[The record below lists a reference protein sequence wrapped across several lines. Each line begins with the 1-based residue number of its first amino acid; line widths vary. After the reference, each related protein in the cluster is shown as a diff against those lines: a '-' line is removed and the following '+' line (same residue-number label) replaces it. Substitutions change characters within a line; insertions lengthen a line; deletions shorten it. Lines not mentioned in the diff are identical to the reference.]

1 MNYHNK
7 DSNECSY
14 CSLGDSTGKSELWS
28 KKNLFI
34 IASSLVLLV
43 SGLIY
48 EFIFSQRIIAQ
59 LFFLAVVGI
68 TGHGIIRRGFSSLV
82 FQKRLDINF
91 LMTVAASGAFLIGYG
106 EEGAAVILLFFMA
119 ESLEE
124 YAEERTKNSV
134 ATLIRVAP
142 ETVTVR
148 RAGRQEKVHVHK
160 VKAGETI
167 LIKPGER
174 IPLDGIVLRG
184 NSSVN
189 QAPITGE
196 SIPITKTRES
206 EVFAGTINEEG
217 YLEIKVS
224 KTSNETM
231 LSKIVKLVENAQKQK
246 SNTEKFIDRFAKY
259 YTPAVI
265 LLALGVAVVP
275 TLIFAQPLSA
285 WIYKALVL
293 LVVSCPC
300 ALAISTPVSM
310 VSGITSTAKNGVLI
324 KGGRYVE
331 EIRKVRALAF
341 DKTGTLTEGEPEVI
355 EVISLNEHPKRQ
367 LLQVALSLESL
378 SKHPIAEAIVKRV
391 QKESIKPINI
401 EKFESVA
408 GKGVKGRIEG
418 RMYYLGNKN
427 FFKDIGIDFP
437 EGEVKDLE
445 NQGKTVI
452 LFGNDSHTVGIVT
465 LMDRIREGAAKVI
478 RELKKE
484 GIRTVML
491 TGDNERVA
499 KTIAHQ
505 LNIDEYYSELLPG
518 GKVKMV
524 EGLLRKYEHVV
535 MVGDGVNDAPALA
548 KAHVGIAM
556 GAMGSDVAIETSD
569 VALMQDDLSK
579 VNYLIKLS
587 KRTMD
592 IVRQNVFASILIK
605 GSFAVLVFPGI
616 ITLWLAVAFGD
627 MGLSLG
633 VILNAIRLGRTR

>member
-1 MNYHNK
+1 MSYHNK

-14 CSLGDSTGKSELWS
+14 CSLGCSGGKSGLWS

-34 IASSLVLLV
+34 IASSITLLAA
-43 SGLIY
+43 GLIY

-59 LFFLAVVGI
+59 LLFLAVVGI
-68 TGHGIIRRGFSSLV
+68 AGHSIIRRGFSSLV
-82 FQKRLDINF
+82 FQKRLDMNF
-91 LMTVAASGAFLIGYG
+91 LMTVAATGAFLIGHG
-106 EEGAAVILLFFMA
+106 EEGAAVIFLFFMA

-134 ATLIRVAP
+134 AALIRLAP
-142 ETVTVR
+142 ETATIR
-148 RAGRQEKVHVHK
+148 RKGREEKIHVHK

-167 LIKPGER
+167 LIKPGDR
-174 IPLDGIVLRG
+174 IPLDGIVAKG
-184 NSSVN
+184 TSSVN

-196 SIPITKTRES
+196 SIPVTKTKGN
-206 EVFAGTINEEG
+206 EVFAGTVNEEG
-217 YLEIKVS
+217 YLEIRIS

-246 SNTEKFIDRFAKY
+246 SKTEKFIDRFTKY
-259 YTPAVI
+259 YTPGVM

-275 TLIFAQPLSA
+275 TLIFGQPLSG
-285 WIYKALVL
+285 WLYKALVL

-310 VSGITSTAKNGVLI
+310 VSAITSAAKNGLLI
-324 KGGRYVE
+324 KGGSYLE
-331 EIRKVRALAF
+331 EMRRVRVLAF
-341 DKTGTLTEGEPEVI
+341 DKTGTLTQGKPEVI
-355 EVISLNEHPKRQ
+355 DVISLNEYPKRE
-367 LLQVALSLESL
+367 LLQVAVSLESL
-378 SKHPIAEAIVKRV
+378 SKHPIGEAIAKRV

-401 EKFESVA
+401 EKFQSIA
-408 GKGVKGRIEG
+408 GKGVKGEIDG
-418 RMYYLGNKN
+418 RMYYLGNRN
-427 FFKDIGIDFP
+427 FFKEIGIDFP
-437 EGEVKDLE
+437 EEKVKNLE

-452 LFGNDSHTVGIVT
+452 LIGNDSHTVGIVT
-465 LMDRIREGAAKVI
+465 LMDKIREGAAKVI
-478 RELKKE
+478 RELRKE
-484 GIRTVML
+484 RIKTVML

-499 KTIAHQ
+499 KAIAHQ
-505 LNIDEYYSELLPG
+505 LDIDEYYSELLPEE
-518 GKVKMV
+518 KVKMV
-524 EGLLRKYEHVV
+524 EELVRKYEHVV

-556 GAMGSDVAIETSD
+556 GAIGSDVAIETSD
-569 VALMQDDLSK
+569 VALMQDDLLK

-616 ITLWLAVAFGD
+616 VTLWLAVAFGD

-633 VILNAIRLGRTR
+633 VILNAISLGRTK

>member
-1 MNYHNK
+1 MNCHNK

-14 CSLGDSTGKSELWS
+14 CSVGYSGGKSELWS

-34 IASSLVLLV
+34 IATSLILLV

-59 LFFLAVVGI
+59 LLFLAVVGI
-68 TGHGIIRRGFSSLV
+68 AGHGIIKRGFSSLV
-82 FQKRLDINF
+82 FRKRLDMNF
-91 LMTVAASGAFLIGYG
+91 LMTVAASGAFLIGHG
-106 EEGAAVILLFFMA
+106 EEGAAVIFLFFMA
-119 ESLEE
+119 EFLEE

-134 ATLIRVAP
+134 AALIRLAP
-142 ETVTVR
+142 ETATVR
-148 RAGRQEKVHVHK
+148 RNGREEKVHVHK

-167 LIKPGER
+167 LIKPGDR
-174 IPLDGIVLRG
+174 IPLDGVVVKG
-184 NSSVN
+184 TSSVN

-196 SIPITKTRES
+196 SIPVTKTKES
-206 EVFAGTINEEG
+206 EVFAGTVNEEG
-217 YLEIKVS
+217 YLEIRVS

-246 SNTEKFIDRFAKY
+246 SKTEKFIDRFAKY
-259 YTPAVI
+259 YTPGVI

-275 TLIFAQPLSA
+275 TLIFGQPLSG
-285 WIYKALVL
+285 WLYKALVP

-310 VSGITSTAKNGVLI
+310 VSGITSAAKNGVLI

-331 EIRKVRALAF
+331 EMRKVRVLAF
-341 DKTGTLTEGEPEVI
+341 DKTGTLTEGKPEVI
-355 EVISLNEHPKRQ
+355 DVISLNEYPKRE
-367 LLQVALSLESL
+367 LLQVAVSLESL
-378 SKHPIAEAIVKRV
+378 SKHPIAGAVAKRV

-408 GKGVKGRIEG
+408 GKGVKGEIDGRI
-418 RMYYLGNKN
+418 YYLGNKN
-427 FFKDIGIDFP
+427 FFKEIGIDFP
-437 EGEVKDLE
+437 QGEVKDLE

-452 LFGNDSHTVGIVT
+452 LIGNDCHTVGILT
-465 LMDRIREGAAKVI
+465 LMDKIREGAAKVI

-499 KTIAHQ
+499 KAIAHQ

-518 GKVKMV
+518 EKVKMV
-524 EGLLRKYEHVV
+524 EELLRKNEHVV

-556 GAMGSDVAIETSD
+556 GAIGSDVAIEISD

-616 ITLWLAVAFGD
+616 VTLWLAVAFGD

-633 VILNAIRLGRTR
+633 VILIAISLGRTK

>member
-1 MNYHNK
+1 MSYHNK

-14 CSLGDSTGKSELWS
+14 CSLGDSTGKSKLWS

-34 IASSLVLLV
+34 IASSITLLAA
-43 SGLIY
+43 GLIC

-59 LFFLAVVGI
+59 SLFL
-68 TGHGIIRRGFSSLV
+68 
-82 FQKRLDINF
+82 
-91 LMTVAASGAFLIGYG
+91 
-106 EEGAAVILLFFMA
+106 
-119 ESLEE
+119 
-124 YAEERTKNSV
+124 
-134 ATLIRVAP
+134 
-142 ETVTVR
+142 
-148 RAGRQEKVHVHK
+148 
-160 VKAGETI
+160 
-167 LIKPGER
+167 
-174 IPLDGIVLRG
+174 
-184 NSSVN
+184 
-189 QAPITGE
+189 
-196 SIPITKTRES
+196 
-206 EVFAGTINEEG
+206 
-217 YLEIKVS
+217 
-224 KTSNETM
+224 
-231 LSKIVKLVENAQKQK
+231 
-246 SNTEKFIDRFAKY
+246 
-259 YTPAVI
+259 
-265 LLALGVAVVP
+265 AVVP
-275 TLIFAQPLSA
+275 TLIFGQPLSG
-285 WIYKALVL
+285 WLYKALVL

-310 VSGITSTAKNGVLI
+310 VSGITSAAKNGVLI
-324 KGGRYVE
+324 KGGSYLE
-331 EIRKVRALAF
+331 EMRKVRVLAF
-341 DKTGTLTEGEPEVI
+341 DKTGTLTEGKPEVI
-355 EVISLNEHPKRQ
+355 DVISLNEYPKRE
-367 LLQVALSLESL
+367 LLQVAVSLESL
-378 SKHPIAEAIVKRV
+378 SKHPIAEAVAKRV

-408 GKGVKGRIEG
+408 GKGVKGEIDGRI
-418 RMYYLGNKN
+418 YYLGNKN
-427 FFKDIGIDFP
+427 FFKEIGIDFP

-452 LFGNDSHTVGIVT
+452 LIGNDCHTVGILT
-465 LMDRIREGAAKVI
+465 LMDKIREGAAKVI

-499 KTIAHQ
+499 KAIAHQ

-518 GKVKMV
+518 EKVKMV
-524 EGLLRKYEHVV
+524 EELLRKNEHVV

-556 GAMGSDVAIETSD
+556 GAIGSDVAIETSD

-616 ITLWLAVAFGD
+616 VTLWLAVAFGD

-633 VILNAIRLGRTR
+633 VILNAIRLGRTK

>member
-1 MNYHNK
+1 
-7 DSNECSY
+7 
-14 CSLGDSTGKSELWS
+14 LGYSTRKSKLWS

-34 IASSLVLLV
+34 IGSSLILLAA
-43 SGLIY
+43 GLIY
-48 EFIFSQRIIAQ
+48 EFIASQRTIAQ
-59 LFFLAVVGI
+59 LLFLAVLG
-68 TGHGIIRRGFSSLV
+68 TAGHSIIRRGFSSLV
-82 FQKRLDINF
+82 FQKRLDMNF
-91 LMTVAASGAFLIGYG
+91 LMTIAATGAFLIGHG
-106 EEGAAVILLFFMA
+106 EEGAAVIFLFFMA

-134 ATLIRVAP
+134 AALIRLAP
-142 ETVTVR
+142 ETATIR
-148 RAGRQEKVHVHK
+148 RKGREEKVHVHE

-174 IPLDGIVLRG
+174 IPLDGIVVKG
-184 NSSVN
+184 TSTIN

-196 SIPITKTRES
+196 SIPVTKTKGN
-206 EVFAGTINEEG
+206 EVFAGTINEES
-217 YLEIKVS
+217 YLEIRVS
-224 KTSNETM
+224 KTSHETM

-246 SNTEKFIDRFAKY
+246 SKTEKFIDRFAKY
-259 YTPAVI
+259 YTPAVM

-275 TLIFAQPLSA
+275 TLIFGQPLSE

-310 VSGITSTAKNGVLI
+310 VSGITSAAKNGVLI
-324 KGGRYVE
+324 KGGSYLE
-331 EIRKVRALAF
+331 EMRKVRVLAF
-341 DKTGTLTEGEPEVI
+341 DKTGTLTEGKPEVMD
-355 EVISLNEHPKRQ
+355 VISLNAYPKRE
-367 LLQVALSLESL
+367 LLQVAVSLEFL
-378 SKHPIAEAIVKRV
+378 SKHPIAEAIAKRV
-391 QKESIKPINI
+391 QKEKIKPINI

-408 GKGVKGRIEG
+408 GKGVKGEIDG
-418 RMYYLGNKN
+418 TMHYLGNKN
-427 FFKDIGIDFP
+427 FFKEIGIDFP

-452 LFGNDSHTVGIVT
+452 LIGNDSRTVGIVT
-465 LMDRIREGAAKVI
+465 LMDKIREGAAKVI
-478 RELKKE
+478 RELKKDRV
-484 GIRTVML
+484 RTVML

-499 KTIAHQ
+499 KAIAHQ
-505 LNIDEYYSELLPG
+505 LDIDEYYSELLPEE
-518 GKVKMV
+518 KVRMV
-524 EGLLRKYEHVV
+524 EELLRKYERVV

-556 GAMGSDVAIETSD
+556 GAIGSDVAIETSD

-579 VNYLIKLS
+579 VSYLIKLS
-587 KRTMD
+587 KRTID

-616 ITLWLAVAFGD
+616 VSLWLAVAFGD

>member
-1 MNYHNK
+1 MNHHSE

-14 CSLGDSTGKSELWS
+14 CSLGHSGGKSELWS

-34 IASSLVLLV
+34 IASSLILLV

-59 LFFLAVVGI
+59 LLFLAVVGI
-68 TGHGIIRRGFSSLV
+68 AGHGIIKRGFSSLV
-82 FQKRLDINF
+82 LQKRLDMNF
-91 LMTVAASGAFLIGYG
+91 LMTVAASGAFLIGHG
-106 EEGAAVILLFFMA
+106 EEGAAVIFLFFMA
-119 ESLEE
+119 EFLEE

-134 ATLIRVAP
+134 AALIRLAP
-142 ETVTVR
+142 ETATVR
-148 RAGRQEKVHVHK
+148 RKGREEKVHVHK

-167 LIKPGER
+167 LIKPGDR
-174 IPLDGIVLRG
+174 IPLDGIVAKG
-184 NSSVN
+184 TSSVN

-196 SIPITKTRES
+196 SIPVTKSKES

-217 YLEIKVS
+217 YLEIRVS
-224 KTSNETM
+224 KTSNETT

-246 SNTEKFIDRFAKY
+246 SNSEKFIDRFAKY

-265 LLALGVAVVP
+265 LLALAVAVVP
-275 TLIFAQPLSA
+275 TLIFGQPLSG
-285 WIYKALVL
+285 WLYKALVL

-310 VSGITSTAKNGVLI
+310 VSGITSAAKNGVLI
-324 KGGRYVE
+324 KGGRYIE
-331 EIRKVRALAF
+331 EMRKVKALAF
-341 DKTGTLTEGEPEVI
+341 DKTGTLTQGKPEVI
-355 EVISLNEHPKRQ
+355 DVISLNEYPKRK

-378 SKHPIAEAIVKRV
+378 SKHPIAEAIAKRA

-408 GKGVKGRIEG
+408 GKGVKGEIDG

-427 FFKDIGIDFP
+427 FFKEIGIDFP
-437 EGEVKDLE
+437 QGEVKDLE

-452 LFGNDSHTVGIVT
+452 VIGNDSHIMGIVT
-465 LMDRIREGAAKVI
+465 LMDKIREGAAKVI
-478 RELKKE
+478 KELKKE

-499 KTIAHQ
+499 KAVAHQ

-518 GKVKMV
+518 EKVKMV
-524 EGLLRKYEHVV
+524 EELLRKYEHVV

-556 GAMGSDVAIETSD
+556 GAIGSDVAIETSD

-616 ITLWLAVAFGD
+616 VTLWLAVAFGD

-633 VILNAIRLGRTR
+633 VILNAIRLGRSK